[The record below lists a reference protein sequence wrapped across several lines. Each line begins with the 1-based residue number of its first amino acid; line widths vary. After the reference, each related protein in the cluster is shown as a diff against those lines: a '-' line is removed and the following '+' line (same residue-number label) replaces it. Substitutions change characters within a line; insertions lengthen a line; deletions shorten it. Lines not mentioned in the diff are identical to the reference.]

1 MKFSKLIHEI
11 VEDRLKEMPLKSITP
26 VGFEVDPKTGKMK
39 SHSFSDKRDRDL
51 ITNPVNIQ
59 KLKNFFS
66 KVEEDFNFWFINK
79 KGARKFAEM
88 GEVKP
93 DFIEKEFGIKLEE
106 LPDYDDYDI
115 NVFFVG
121 NTAAEKVPMTSW
133 TIAHRLGHSIRRT
146 DAFEAFTNHLEDQFD
161 YIVSDLYRVQKR
173 GKYDNDFDKY
183 KAKLFNRIGTMRS
196 ARENKIKR
204 YFEFYYELFA
214 QYLNSGKITFNT
226 VGNQE
231 IDDSLSTI
239 TNDVEILAGD
249 VLSNLNGKTFVM

>member
-1 MKFSKLIHEI
+1 
-11 VEDRLKEMPLKSITP
+11 
-26 VGFEVDPKTGKMK
+26 
-39 SHSFSDKRDRDL
+39 
-51 ITNPVNIQ
+51 
-59 KLKNFFS
+59 
-66 KVEEDFNFWFINK
+66 
-79 KGARKFAEM
+79 
-88 GEVKP
+88 
-93 DFIEKEFGIKLEE
+93 
-106 LPDYDDYDI
+106 
-115 NVFFVG
+115 
-121 NTAAEKVPMTSW
+121 
-133 TIAHRLGHSIRRT
+133 
-146 DAFEAFTNHLEDQFD
+146 LEDQFD